1 MDHLADAL
9 VEDILATPGAVLLAE
24 SAEDHGDPRALAAE
38 FDRIVASSA
47 GPVGA
52 SKVASAVTAPR
63 GLARNAS
70 QRSAHHGGTSGR
82 RLRLGR
88 FRPNLLSLSGGGRF
102 PSRGLPIAA
111 VSLLALVALSAIAAL
126 HWENRARPG
135 EELMHGVSPAPQ
147 PSVESHG
154 ALEYLVL
161 LPEQPSLEAALT
173 SYRKLQ
179 ERFGTLLGGRDPVIR
194 RGSDHGYVAGIGP
207 FTKAD
212 EAKNLCGEL
221 KRGGAA
227 CDVGEA
233 GR

>member
-38 FDRIVASSA
+38 FDRMVASSA
-47 GPVGA
+47 WP
-52 SKVASAVTAPR
+52 
-63 GLARNAS
+63 ARNVS
-70 QRSAHHGGTSGR
+70 QRSADHGGTSAR

-88 FRPNLLSLSGGGRF
+88 FRQNLLSLPGGGRL

-111 VSLLALVALSAIAAL
+111 VSLLALVAVAAIAAL
-126 HWENRARPG
+126 HWENRAGPG
-135 EELMHGVSPAPQ
+135 EELMHGVSPATTR
-147 PSVESHG
+147 PSVESSDGLSHG
-154 ALEYLVL
+154 SLEYLVL

-179 ERFGTLLGGRDPVIR
+179 GQFGTLLRGRDPVIR
-194 RGSDHGYVAGIGP
+194 KGSDHAYVAGIGP

-233 GR
+233 RR